1 MENVQNFIRDERER
15 AGLSLTELSA
25 KTGIPISTL
34 SRYQN
39 GSDVPSSALQKIAD
53 ELQVPMSALL
63 QQRQIAEGD
72 KLTYEQLNLQLQ
84 AAQQRSIMDAVR
96 YDNLKNSHR
105 WSLTVIFILAVFL
118 AYILIDRFVFP
129 NGGIFRAG
137 AIQIT
142 ASARL

>member
-15 AGLSLTELSA
+15 AGLSLTELSE

-53 ELQVPMSALL
+53 ELQIPMSSLL
-63 QQRQIAEGD
+63 HQRQIAEGD
-72 KLTYEQLNLQLQ
+72 RLTYEQLNLQLQ
-84 AAQQRSIMDAVR
+84 AAQQRSILDAMR
-96 YDNLKNSHR
+96 YDNLKNSYR
-105 WSLTVIFILAVFL
+105 WALIMIFVLAVFFI
-118 AYILIDRFVFP
+118 YILIDRFAFP
-129 NGGIFRAG
+129 DGGIFRAG
-137 AIQIT
+137 AIKIT

>member
-15 AGLSLTELSA
+15 AGLSLTELSE

-53 ELQVPMSALL
+53 ELQIPMSSLL
-63 QQRQIAEGD
+63 HQRQIAEGD
-72 KLTYEQLNLQLQ
+72 RLTYEQLNLQLQ
-84 AAQQRSIMDAVR
+84 AAQQRSILDAMR
-96 YDNLKNSHR
+96 YDNLKNSYR
-105 WSLTVIFILAVFL
+105 WALIMIFVLAVFFI
-118 AYILIDRFVFP
+118 YILIDRFAFP
-129 NGGIFRAG
+129 DDGIFRAG

>member
-1 MENVQNFIRDERER
+1 MENVQNFIKDERER

-63 QQRQIAEGD
+63 QQRQIADDG

-84 AAQQRSIMDAVR
+84 AAQQRSIMDAMR

-105 WSLTVIFILAVFL
+105 WALTVIFILAVFL
-118 AYILIDRFVFP
+118 IYVLIDRFMFP
-129 NGGIFRAG
+129 NDGIFRAG
-137 AIQIT
+137 VLNIT
-142 ASARL
+142 ASARI

>member
-15 AGLSLTELSA
+15 AGLSLTELSE

-53 ELQVPMSALL
+53 ELQIPMSSLL
-63 QQRQIAEGD
+63 HQRQIAEGD
-72 KLTYEQLNLQLQ
+72 RLTYEQLNLQLQ
-84 AAQQRSIMDAVR
+84 AAQQRSILDAMR
-96 YDNLKNSHR
+96 YDNLKNSYR
-105 WSLTVIFILAVFL
+105 WALIMIFVLAVFFI
-118 AYILIDRFVFP
+118 YILIDRFAFP
-129 NGGIFRAG
+129 DGGIFRAG